1 MLSFI
6 LMIFQLNL
14 LNKATTGDLGTYV
27 LNGEWDLLG
36 RWPSVTQAGLRGFQF
51 STFEAFLDLLWF
63 SHPVTS
69 SCVWTP

>member
-36 RWPSVTQAGLRGFQF
+36 R
-51 STFEAFLDLLWF
+51 
-63 SHPVTS
+63 
-69 SCVWTP
+69 